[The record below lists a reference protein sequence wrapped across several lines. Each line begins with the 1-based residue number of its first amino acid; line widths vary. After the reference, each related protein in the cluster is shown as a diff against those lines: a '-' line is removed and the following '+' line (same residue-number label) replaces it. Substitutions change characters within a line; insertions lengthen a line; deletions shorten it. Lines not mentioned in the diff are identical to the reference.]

1 MIRKP
6 KVTSTRTCVLFGF
19 CMAPTWT
26 RLKPVFPSAHPHH
39 HSPPPLAFC
48 TGLGNFNCSLAIKL
62 VFEQSG
68 VNVTEG
74 FVGGMDT
81 NGNTDLFGNTF
92 NTTTPI
98 TSSYFSAGL
107 CPVNVHWH
115 LGAEHLSLGEFDT
128 HGSGPEDD
136 YALYD
141 CDDDHGRRLAS
152 EDCYSTT
159 SGYNRRLSGESVR
172 IGFQCSH
179 YDEGNPIYTTDVS
192 VRNLLCMY
200 SLTFCCWL
208 IRSYR
213 SVALKL
219 AALTICFAFILPGSM
234 TGSTVLT

>member
-1 MIRKP
+1 M
-6 KVTSTRTCVLFGF
+6 S
-19 CMAPTWT
+19 
-26 RLKPVFPSAHPHH
+26 
-39 HSPPPLAFC
+39 
-48 TGLGNFNCSLAIKL
+48 NFKCSQAIKK

-128 HGSGPEDD
+128 HGSGPSDD

-141 CDDDHGRRLAS
+141 CDDDDHRRLAGDDHS
-152 EDCYSTT
+152 DCYSAT
-159 SGYNRRLSGESVR
+159 STYDDDDTRRRLGGDSVR
-172 IGFQCSH
+172 IGFQCSY
-179 YDEGNPIYTTDVS
+179 YDEGNPIYTTEVS
-192 VRNLLCMY
+192 VRNLLHMC
-200 SLTFCCWL
+200 TFKCKC
-208 IRSYR
+208 
-213 SVALKL
+213 
-219 AALTICFAFILPGSM
+219 
-234 TGSTVLT
+234 VLGLCEGGPTEA